1 MKVKGR
7 KADNLMYRVVEIAE
21 MLDKSKTSI
30 YNKLNNNQDL
40 FKGHLK
46 QVEGVKTLDDEGLK
60 ILKGLFELKEVDSE
74 VESNQPQDSN
84 TANSIEVERLVSELK
99 ERINYLEEINRSQN
113 KQLENYQ
120 VLLLNEQN
128 RNSLIE
134 EVEAKPTLWD
144 RLKGRF
150 KQ

>member
-1 MKVKGR
+1 MKVNVR
-7 KADNLMYRVVEIAE
+7 KADNLMYRVVEIAK

-60 ILKGLFELKEVDSE
+60 ILKGLFELKEVESE
-74 VESNQPQDSN
+74 VESNQPQNSN

-128 RNSLIE
+128 RNNLIE

-144 RLKGRF
+144 RLKDRF
-150 KQ
+150 K

>member
-1 MKVKGR
+1 
-7 KADNLMYRVVEIAE
+7 MYRVVEIAE

-46 QVEGVKTLDDEGLK
+46 QVEGVKALDDEGLK
-60 ILKGLFELKEVDSE
+60 ILKGLFELKEVESE
-74 VESNQPQDSN
+74 VESNQPQNSN

-128 RNSLIE
+128 RNNLIE
-134 EVEAKPTLWD
+134 EVDAKPTLWD
-144 RLKGRF
+144 RLKDRF
-150 KQ
+150 K

>member
-1 MKVKGR
+1 MDHGYTLQPMANGIKKGKNNVWDLWKVRR
-7 KADNLMYRVVEIAE
+7 KRL
-21 MLDKSKTSI
+21 
-30 YNKLNNNQDL
+30 
-40 FKGHLK
+40 
-46 QVEGVKTLDDEGLK
+46 GVNRHSRGQRR
-60 ILKGLFELKEVDSE
+60 I
-74 VESNQPQDSN
+74 
-84 TANSIEVERLVSELK
+84 SELK

-128 RNSLIE
+128 RNNLIE

-144 RLKGRF
+144 RLKERF

>member
-1 MKVKGR
+1 
-7 KADNLMYRVVEIAE
+7 MYRVVEIAK

-46 QVEGVKTLDDEGLK
+46 QVEGVKALDDEGLK

-74 VESNQPQDSN
+74 VESNQPQNSN

-128 RNSLIE
+128 RNNLIE

-144 RLKGRF
+144 RLKDRF
-150 KQ
+150 K

>member
-1 MKVKGR
+1 M
-7 KADNLMYRVVEIAE
+7 
-21 MLDKSKTSI
+21 
-30 YNKLNNNQDL
+30 
-40 FKGHLK
+40 
-46 QVEGVKTLDDEGLK
+46 GVNRHSRGQRR
-60 ILKGLFELKEVDSE
+60 I
-74 VESNQPQDSN
+74 
-84 TANSIEVERLVSELK
+84 SELK

-128 RNSLIE
+128 RNNLIE

-144 RLKGRF
+144 RLKERF

>member
-1 MKVKGR
+1 
-7 KADNLMYRVVEIAE
+7 MYRVVEIAE

-46 QVEGVKTLDDEGLK
+46 QVEGVKALDDEGLK

-74 VESNQPQDSN
+74 VESNQPQNSN

-128 RNSLIE
+128 RNNLIE

-144 RLKGRF
+144 RLKERF